1 MQNSL
6 LILLPP
12 VGKVILD
19 WYSENVSLMAGE
31 NVIGFRLNLT
41 QSSLPGDYA
50 VELSLVKDD
59 YTLSYGVKYIPVEGS
74 VINSIRTDR
83 NSYKQ
88 NETAVLTVVL
98 YSNVQFILKI
108 KSGSKLI
115 AESIIENLGPKT
127 IPFLLKKCLL
137 M

>member
-1 MQNSL
+1 
-6 LILLPP
+6 
-12 VGKVILD
+12 
-19 WYSENVSLMAGE
+19 MAGE

-115 AESIIENLGPKT
+115 AESIIENL
-127 IPFLLKKCLL
+127 
-137 M
+137 